1 MRPSNPSDVFCAH
14 RRHRRREF
22 GKVIIELEVTL
33 QNPEMKVALFM
44 LMKGASREDAA
55 KIGGIDRQTV
65 RTAMARHPPRG
76 LLSALSPGSPGRL
89 TRFPSRYHSRV
100 VVLHSGRAGRLA
112 RAEGGLRHGT
122 DTSARL

>member
-55 KIGGIDRQTV
+55 KIGRIDRQTV
-65 RTAMARHPPRG
+65 RTAMACHPPRG
-76 LLSALSPGSPGRL
+76 LPSALVP
-89 TRFPSRYHSRV
+89 RFSGAADPLFLSDPIRV
-100 VVLHSGRAGRLA
+100 S
-112 RAEGGLRHGT
+112 
-122 DTSARL
+122 